1 MRNFVVF
8 FLMKLTI
15 SVSGGVLQKYSIQS
29 DTSIASIVSS
39 TLWLIQCYNKSD
51 KTSCLVE
58 CNLKTEC
65 YSATYNSNE
74 SLLDNC
80 ALYSKY
86 IATSELVSLKN
97 TNLHAKDCERN

>member
-58 CNLKTEC
+58 CNLKQRC
-65 YSATYNSNE
+65 ILAQV
-74 SLLDNC
+74 LLDFQVKVQVNGLIC
-80 ALYSKY
+80 
-86 IATSELVSLKN
+86 T
-97 TNLHAKDCERN
+97 